1 MNKLNFS
8 LLGETE
14 SLILI
19 NILDQQS
26 NKLELATFIKN
37 YKISNFFKGKFFIIR
52 LIKKI
57 FKYKLITKFSWEKN
71 FWDKINITCVN
82 ASISTKKYDEFE
94 LFLKQKYSKKRIKNI
109 TKYKKIIENG
119 ADLGPPLYIT
129 GACLNFLGAKT
140 ENNKL
145 FMLDGSRRLL
155 SLALAKKKS
164 TKILIINLK
173 NNPIDLS

>member
-1 MNKLNFS
+1 MNKLKFS

-19 NILDQQS
+19 NILDQKS
-26 NKLELATFIKN
+26 NKLELTTFIKN

-57 FKYKLITKFSWEKN
+57 FKYKLITKFSWKKN

-94 LFLKQKYSKKRIKNI
+94 LFLKQK
-109 TKYKKIIENG
+109 
-119 ADLGPPLYIT
+119 
-129 GACLNFLGAKT
+129 
-140 ENNKL
+140 
-145 FMLDGSRRLL
+145 
-155 SLALAKKKS
+155 
-164 TKILIINLK
+164 
-173 NNPIDLS
+173 